1 MSSVC
6 AFLKEYLFHLMSMFF
21 SGYRTVRGLQDE
33 RIALSPLENIILSCD
48 ELQDSTSTV
57 NIVSSE
63 MEGAPEYC
71 IGSLSLL
78 NSSEEE
84 MSVYVRQLPD
94 SAFPSPKLTLPKN
107 RKKGMHAISL
117 ILDLDETLVHSTTDS
132 CIHGWAFRV
141 EVQIDDLS
149 CLYFVHKRPHLDYFI
164 RVISN
169 WYNLI
174 IFTAS
179 LEQYA
184 NPVVSW
190 LDNGEGIF
198 SGRLFR
204 QHCKERNGMFLKDLT
219 IVDPDLSKVC
229 LLDNSVASFI
239 LYPDNAIPINS
250 WFSDSTD
257 TALLDMLP
265 FLDALRFTH
274 DVRSIL
280 CLRRLKAT

>member
-1 MSSVC
+1 MSSIYV
-6 AFLKEYLFHLMSMFF
+6 LLTEYLSQLISRF
-21 SGYRTVRGLQDE
+21 SWGYKSARGLEGE
-33 RIALSPLENIILSCD
+33 RVALSPLENIILSCE

-57 NIVSSE
+57 NIIPSE
-63 MEGAPEYC
+63 MEDVSGYC
-71 IGSLSLL
+71 IGSLPLL
-78 NSSEEE
+78 NASDEQIAA
-84 MSVYVRQLPD
+84 YVTQLPD
-94 SAFPSPKLTLPKN
+94 SAFPSPKLTLP
-107 RKKGMHAISL
+107 RRRGKGLHAITL

-132 CIHGWAFRV
+132 CIRGWSFRV

-149 CLYFVHKRPHLDYFI
+149 CLYFVHKRPHMDYFI

-169 WYNLI
+169 WYNLV

-190 LDNGEGIF
+190 IDNGEGIF
-198 SGRLFR
+198 SRRLFR

-219 IVDPDLSKVC
+219 VIDPDLSRVC
-229 LLDNSVASFI
+229 LLDNSVASF
-239 LYPDNAIPINS
+239 LLHPDNAIPINS
-250 WFSDSTD
+250 WFMDPTD

-280 CLRRLKAT
+280 CLRRLKTV